1 VKSKRG
7 FGANE
12 KNKQVRLRRN
22 FDCFLSIL
30 SWAYSM
36 YVRDEVTTKRI
47 KRTSEMTGLFFEYIL
62 GCRMLIRLN
71 KIWKYGYIID

>member
-1 VKSKRG
+1 
-7 FGANE
+7 
-12 KNKQVRLRRN
+12 
-22 FDCFLSIL
+22 
-30 SWAYSM
+30 M